1 MSELVE
7 EKQEKAVPFD
17 RQVSDFKKN
26 DSENADRLAALCA
39 GKFLYCTDLKTWLKY
54 DGRKWDRVESVELQE
69 PARLAIL
76 KELSDMAA
84 AYAAYTKECAQNAQE
99 GGKIPEVIQKAYNS
113 ILKYLNGAA
122 QNNMAIQNSIK
133 LAAGKPSIKC
143 KSVDFDNDPYLLNCA
158 NGVLNLKTFELMP
171 HSPKQ
176 RFMKCTRAAY
186 SPEEHSSLWRD
197 TVRQIVPDNDTYDYL
212 QRMAGYCLT
221 GSVQE
226 QKIFFLFGPGG
237 TGKSTFVGTLDYALG
252 DYSSPVPIEL
262 LLESKAQKD
271 GNGPTQGLAE
281 LKGLRLAVSS
291 ESGIGKYFDAATIK
305 YLTGE
310 KEIKAR
316 PIYTKGIKF
325 PQSHKFVISSN
336 YAPFIRDITDDGFK
350 RRLVIIPMK
359 VKALKPDTTLGIK
372 LEKPENLSDCLLWA
386 VEGCRKWQA
395 LVEKYTYGLAE
406 DTYSQEIKEAIGGY
420 YYDNDT
426 LGEFVNT
433 YCTLGPNKDVDGA
446 GLYSMYLNFSGET
459 EYTLSRKMFTSMLMK
474 RYPNEVRR
482 GKVCGGKVRGY
493 KGIGLKNS
501 FDS

>member
-7 EKQEKAVPFD
+7 EKQEKAVPFLE
-17 RQVSDFKKN
+17 RIKNFKKN
-26 DSENADRLAALCA
+26 DSENADRLAAMYTD
-39 GKFLYCTDLKTWLKY
+39 KFLWCDDLKTWLEY
-54 DGRKWDRVESVELQE
+54 DGKKWCTVSPVRLQE

-76 KELSDMAA
+76 RELADIAA
-84 AYAAYTKECAQNAQE
+84 ARAAYPKGLEDTQE
-99 GGKIPEVIQKAYNS
+99 KAYKS
-113 ILKYLNGAA
+113 IFNYLNGTA
-122 QNNMAIQNSIK
+122 QNRVSIDNSIK
-133 LAAGKPSIKC
+133 LAAGKPSMICMSK
-143 KSVDFDNDPYLLNCA
+143 DFDNDPYLLNCA

-186 SPEEHSSLWRD
+186 TPEEHSSLWRD
-197 TVRQIVPDNDTYDYL
+197 TVRQIVPDNDTCDYL

-237 TGKSTFVGTLDYALG
+237 TGKSTFVGTLGYALG

-291 ESGIGKYFDAATIK
+291 ESGIGKYFDATTIK

-433 YCTLGPNKDVDGA
+433 YCTLGPNEDVDGA

-501 FDS
+501 FNS